1 MYTKILRLIKVEL
14 HKIILRLCDKK
25 DKMKNFTSVY
35 DIDNL
40 QNIIAKALKIKE
52 NPLENPTKGK
62 GKTIGLVFLNSS
74 LRTRLSSQ
82 IAAQNLGLNVLVLNA
97 AQEAWNLEFA
107 DGTVMNGDTVEHIK
121 DAIEVLNQY
130 CDIIAVR
137 CFAGMKSKEDDVN
150 ESILSQFLKHAK
162 VPVVSLES
170 ATRHP
175 LQSLA
180 DCITITE
187 NWPFDKLKI
196 NRKPKV
202 VLTWA
207 PHIKPIAQ
215 AVGNSFTEW
224 MQKMDVDFVIT
235 NPEGYDLD
243 KNFTKDTPVI
253 HNQDEALEDADFIYV
268 KNWSSFDDYAA
279 MPEVEENWMLTNK
292 KLEQT
297 NSAKVMH
304 CLPVRRNLELSDEV
318 MDGENSIIYQQA
330 KNRIFSAQTVF
341 SEILDELNL

>member
-1 MYTKILRLIKVEL
+1 
-14 HKIILRLCDKK
+14 
-25 DKMKNFTSVY
+25 MKNFTSRE
-35 DIDNL
+35 DINDL
-40 QNIIAKALKIKE
+40 QSMIKKALYIKE
-52 NPLENPTKGK
+52 NRLAAPNKGN

-82 IAAQNLGLNVLVLNA
+82 IAAQNLGLNVLILNA
-97 AQEAWNLEFA
+97 SQEAWNLEFA
-107 DGTVMNGDTVEHIK
+107 DGSIMNGDTVEHIK

-137 CFAGMKSKEDDVN
+137 CFAGMKKKGDDVN

-162 VPVVSLES
+162 VPVISLES

-175 LQSLA
+175 LQSFA

-187 NWPFDKLKI
+187 NWPLEKLTV
-196 NRKPKV
+196 NHKPKV

-215 AVGNSFTEW
+215 AVGNSFAEW
-224 MQKMDVDFVIT
+224 MQNMEVDFVIA

-243 KNFTKDTPVI
+243 PKFVKNTLVFHDQ
-253 HNQDEALEDADFIYV
+253 NEALKDADFVYV
-268 KNWSSFDDYAA
+268 KNWSSFEDYAA
-279 MPEVEENWMLTNK
+279 MPEVTENWMLIQEKLKSTN
-292 KLEQT
+292 E
-297 NSAKVMH
+297 AKIMH
-304 CLPVRRNLELSDEV
+304 CLPVRRNVELSDEV
-318 MDGENSIIYQQA
+318 MDSENSIIYQQA

-341 SEILDELNL
+341 SEILDELKNHE

>member
-1 MYTKILRLIKVEL
+1 M
-14 HKIILRLCDKK
+14 KK
-25 DKMKNFTSVY
+25 FTSVS
-35 DIDNL
+35 DVENL
-40 QNIIAKALKIKE
+40 QHIIKKALQIKE
-52 NPLENPTKGK
+52 NPLSEPEKGK

-82 IAAQNLGLNVLVLNA
+82 IAAQNLGLNVLTLNA

-107 DGTVMNGDTVEHIK
+107 DGAVMNGDTVEHIK

-150 ESILSQFLKHAK
+150 ESILSQFEQHAK
-162 VPVVSLES
+162 VPVISLES

-187 NWPFDKLKI
+187 NWHFDKLSV

-207 PHIKPIAQ
+207 PHIKPIAH
-215 AVGNSFTEW
+215 AVGNSFAEW
-224 MQKMDVDFVIT
+224 MQEMDVDFVIA

-243 KNFTKDTPVI
+243 KNFTKDVKVI
-253 HNQDEALEDADFIYV
+253 NDQEEALKYADFIYV
-268 KNWSSFDDYAA
+268 KNWSSFDDYAK
-279 MPEVEENWMLTNK
+279 MPEVKENWMLTNE
-292 KLEQT
+292 KLENT
-297 NSAKVMH
+297 NHAKVMH
-304 CLPVRRNLELSDEV
+304 CLPVRRNVELSDEV
-318 MDGENSIIYQQA
+318 MDDENSIIYQQA
-330 KNRIFSAQTVF
+330 KNRIFSAQAVF
-341 SEILDELNL
+341 SEILDELNS

>member
-1 MYTKILRLIKVEL
+1 M
-14 HKIILRLCDKK
+14 KK
-25 DKMKNFTSVY
+25 FTSVS
-35 DIDNL
+35 DVENL
-40 QNIIAKALKIKE
+40 QEIIKKALQIKE
-52 NPLENPTKGK
+52 NPLSETEKGK

-82 IAAQNLGLNVLVLNA
+82 IAAQNLGLNVLTLNA

-107 DGTVMNGDTVEHIK
+107 DGAVMNGDTVEHIK

-150 ESILSQFLKHAK
+150 ESILSQFEKHAK
-162 VPVVSLES
+162 VPVISLES

-180 DCITITE
+180 DCVTITE
-187 NWPFDKLKI
+187 NWNKEQ
-196 NRKPKV
+196 KPKV

-224 MQKMDVDFVIT
+224 MQQMDVDFVIT

-253 HNQDEALEDADFIYV
+253 HDQDEALKDADFIYV
-268 KNWSSFDDYAA
+268 KNWSSFDEYAA
-279 MPEVEENWMLTNK
+279 MPEVKESWMLTNG
-292 KLEQT
+292 KLANT
-297 NSAKVMH
+297 NEAKVMH
-304 CLPVRRNLELSDEV
+304 CLPVRRNVELSDEV
-318 MDGENSIIYQQA
+318 MDGDNSIIYQQA
-330 KNRIFSAQTVF
+330 KNRIFSAQAVF
-341 SEILDELNL
+341 SEILDEIIKK

>member
-1 MYTKILRLIKVEL
+1 MDIPFVHWKNKNYQM
-14 HKIILRLCDKK
+14 KK
-25 DKMKNFTSVY
+25 FTSVS
-35 DIDNL
+35 DVENL
-40 QNIIAKALKIKE
+40 QQIIKKALQIKE
-52 NPLENPTKGK
+52 NPLSEPEKGK

-82 IAAQNLGLNVLVLNA
+82 IAAQNLGLNVLTLNA

-107 DGTVMNGDTVEHIK
+107 DGAVMNGDTVEHIK

-150 ESILSQFLKHAK
+150 ESILSQFEQHAK
-162 VPVVSLES
+162 VPVISLES

-187 NWPFDKLKI
+187 NWHFDKLSV

-207 PHIKPIAQ
+207 PHIKPIAH
-215 AVGNSFTEW
+215 AVGNSFAEW
-224 MQKMDVDFVIT
+224 MQEMDVDFVIA

-243 KNFTKDTPVI
+243 KNFTKNVKVI
-253 HNQDEALEDADFIYV
+253 HNQEEALKDADFIYV
-268 KNWSSFDDYAA
+268 KNWSSFDDYAK
-279 MPEVEENWMLTNK
+279 MPEVKDNWMLTNE
-292 KLEQT
+292 KLKNT
-297 NSAKVMH
+297 NHAKIMH
-304 CLPVRRNLELSDEV
+304 CLPVRRNVELSDEV

-330 KNRIFSAQTVF
+330 KNRIFSAQAVF
-341 SEILDELNL
+341 SEILDELNA

>member
-1 MYTKILRLIKVEL
+1 M
-14 HKIILRLCDKK
+14 KK
-25 DKMKNFTSVY
+25 FTSVS
-35 DIDNL
+35 DVENL
-40 QNIIAKALKIKE
+40 QEIIKKALQIKE
-52 NPLENPTKGK
+52 NPLSETGKGK

-82 IAAQNLGLNVLVLNA
+82 IAAQNLGLNVLTLNA

-107 DGTVMNGDTVEHIK
+107 DGAVMNGDTVEHIK

-150 ESILSQFLKHAK
+150 ESILSQFEQHAK
-162 VPVVSLES
+162 VPVISLES

-187 NWPFDKLKI
+187 NLGHFDKLSV

-207 PHIKPIAQ
+207 PHIKPIAH
-215 AVGNSFTEW
+215 AVGNSFAEW
-224 MQKMDVDFVIT
+224 MQEMNVEFVIA

-243 KNFTKDTPVI
+243 KNFTKDVKVV
-253 HNQDEALEDADFIYV
+253 HNQDEALKDADFIYV

-279 MPEVEENWMLTNK
+279 MPEVKENWMLTND
-292 KLEQT
+292 KLANT
-297 NSAKVMH
+297 NQGKVMH
-304 CLPVRRNLELSDEV
+304 CLPVRRNVELSDEV

-330 KNRIFSAQTVF
+330 KNRIFSAQAVF
-341 SEILDELNL
+341 SEILDELNS

>member
-1 MYTKILRLIKVEL
+1 M
-14 HKIILRLCDKK
+14 KK
-25 DKMKNFTSVY
+25 FTSVS
-35 DIDNL
+35 DVENL
-40 QNIIAKALKIKE
+40 QDIIKKALQIKAD
-52 NPLENPTKGK
+52 PLSETEKGK

-82 IAAQNLGLNVLVLNA
+82 IAAQNLGLNVLTLNA

-107 DGTVMNGDTVEHIK
+107 DGAIMNGDTVEHIK

-137 CFAGMKSKEDDVN
+137 CFAGMKNKEDDIN
-150 ESILSQFLKHAK
+150 ESILSQFEQHAK
-162 VPVVSLES
+162 VPVISLES

-187 NWPFDKLKI
+187 NWKKDH
-196 NRKPKV
+196 KPKV

-215 AVGNSFTEW
+215 AVGNSFAEW
-224 MQKMDVDFVIT
+224 MQEMDVDFVIA

-243 KNFTKDTPVI
+243 KNFTKDVQVI
-253 HNQDEALEDADFIYV
+253 HDQDEALKDADFIYV
-268 KNWSSFDDYAA
+268 KNWSSFDDYAQ
-279 MPEVEENWMLTNK
+279 MPEVKENWMLTNE
-292 KLEQT
+292 KLKNT
-297 NSAKVMH
+297 NNGKVMH
-304 CLPVRRNLELSDEV
+304 CLPVRRNVELSDEV
-318 MDGENSIIYQQA
+318 MDGGNSIIYQQA
-330 KNRIFSAQTVF
+330 KNRIFSAQAVF
-341 SEILDELNL
+341 SEILDELKA

>member
-1 MYTKILRLIKVEL
+1 MKWVYHLSIKN
-14 HKIILRLCDKK
+14 RNYQMKK
-25 DKMKNFTSVY
+25 FTSVS
-35 DIDNL
+35 DVENL
-40 QNIIAKALKIKE
+40 QDIIKKALKIKE
-52 NPLENPTKGK
+52 NPLSETEKGK

-82 IAAQNLGLNVLVLNA
+82 IAAQNLGLNVLTLNA

-107 DGTVMNGDTVEHIK
+107 DGAVMNGDTVEHIK

-137 CFAGMKSKEDDVN
+137 CFAGMKNKQDDVN
-150 ESILSQFLKHAK
+150 ESILSQFEKHAK
-162 VPVVSLES
+162 VPVISLES

-187 NWPFDKLKI
+187 NWKEE
-196 NRKPKV
+196 RRPKV

-215 AVGNSFTEW
+215 AVGNSFAEW
-224 MQKMDVDFVIT
+224 MQEMNVDFVIT

-243 KNFTKDTPVI
+243 KNFTKEVKII
-253 HNQDEALEDADFIYV
+253 HDQDEALKDADFIYV
-268 KNWSSFDDYAA
+268 KNWSSFEDYAA
-279 MPEVEENWMLTNK
+279 MPEVNENWMLTTG
-292 KLEQT
+292 KLKNT
-297 NSAKVMH
+297 NNAKVMH
-304 CLPVRRNLELSDEV
+304 CLPVRRNVELSDEV

-330 KNRIFSAQTVF
+330 KNRIFSAQAVF
-341 SEILDELNL
+341 SEILDNV

>member
-1 MYTKILRLIKVEL
+1 MDIPFVYYNNYQMKKFTAVSDVE
-14 HKIILRLCDKK
+14 
-25 DKMKNFTSVY
+25 
-35 DIDNL
+35 NL
-40 QNIIAKALKIKE
+40 QEIIKKALQIKE
-52 NPLENPTKGK
+52 NPLSEIEKGK

-82 IAAQNLGLNVLVLNA
+82 IAAQNLGLNVLTLNA

-107 DGTVMNGDTVEHIK
+107 DGAVMNGNTVEHIK

-137 CFAGMKSKEDDVN
+137 CFAGMKNKEDDMN
-150 ESILSQFLKHAK
+150 ESILSQFEKHAK

-180 DCITITE
+180 DCITIIE
-187 NWPFDKLKI
+187 NWKEE
-196 NRKPKV
+196 RKPKV

-207 PHIKPIAQ
+207 PHIKPIAH

-224 MQKMDVDFVIT
+224 MQEMDVDFVIA
-235 NPEGYDLD
+235 NPVGYDLD
-243 KNFTKDTPVI
+243 KNFTKNTKVI
-253 HNQDEALEDADFIYV
+253 HNQEEALKDADFIYV

-279 MPEVEENWMLTNK
+279 MPEVKEDWMLTHE
-292 KLEQT
+292 KLKYT
-297 NSAKVMH
+297 NNAKVMH
-304 CLPVRRNLELSDEV
+304 CLPVRRNVELSDEV

-330 KNRIFSAQTVF
+330 KNRIFSAQSVF
-341 SEILDELNL
+341 SEILDGLS

>member
-1 MYTKILRLIKVEL
+1 M
-14 HKIILRLCDKK
+14 KK
-25 DKMKNFTSVY
+25 FTSVS
-35 DIDNL
+35 DVKNL
-40 QNIIAKALKIKE
+40 QDIIKKALQIKE
-52 NPLENPTKGK
+52 NPLSETEKGK

-82 IAAQNLGLNVLVLNA
+82 IAAQNLGLNVLTLNA

-107 DGTVMNGDTVEHIK
+107 DGAVMNGDTVEHIK

-150 ESILSQFLKHAK
+150 ESILSQFEQHAK
-162 VPVVSLES
+162 VPVISLES

-187 NWPFDKLKI
+187 NWKKEH
-196 NRKPKV
+196 KPKV

-207 PHIKPIAQ
+207 PHIKPIAH
-215 AVGNSFTEW
+215 AVGNSFAEW
-224 MQKMDVDFVIT
+224 MQEMDVELVIA

-243 KNFTKDTPVI
+243 KNFTKDVKVI
-253 HNQDEALEDADFIYV
+253 HNQDEALKDADFIYI
-268 KNWSSFDDYAA
+268 KNWSSFDDYAT
-279 MPEVEENWMLTNK
+279 MPEVKENWMLTNE
-292 KLEQT
+292 KLENT
-297 NSAKVMH
+297 NQAKVMH
-304 CLPVRRNLELSDEV
+304 CLPVRRNVELSDEV
-318 MDGENSIIYQQA
+318 MDGKNSIIYQQA
-330 KNRIFSAQTVF
+330 KNRIFSAQAVF
-341 SEILDELNL
+341 SEILDEVNS

>member
-1 MYTKILRLIKVEL
+1 
-14 HKIILRLCDKK
+14 
-25 DKMKNFTSVY
+25 MKNFTSVY

-40 QNIIAKALKIKE
+40 QDIIAKALKIKE

-97 AQEAWNLEFA
+97 AQEAWNLEFT

-150 ESILSQFLKHAK
+150 ESILSQFLKHVK

-187 NWPFDKLKI
+187 NWKED
-196 NRKPKV
+196 RKPKV

-224 MQKMDVDFVIT
+224 MQEMDVDFVIT

-253 HNQDEALEDADFIYV
+253 HNQDKALKEADFIYV
-268 KNWSSFDDYAA
+268 KNWSSFDDYAN
-279 MPEVEENWMLTNK
+279 MPKVEGDWMLTNE
-292 KLEQT
+292 KLEST
-297 NSAKVMH
+297 NQAKVMH

-318 MDGENSIIYQQA
+318 MEGENSIIYQQA
-330 KNRIFSAQTVF
+330 KNRIFSAQAVF
-341 SEILDELNL
+341 SEILDELNKC

>member
-1 MYTKILRLIKVEL
+1 
-14 HKIILRLCDKK
+14 
-25 DKMKNFTSVY
+25 MKNFTSVY

-40 QNIIAKALKIKE
+40 QEIIAKALKIKK

-107 DGTVMNGDTVEHIK
+107 DGTIMNGDTVEHIK

-137 CFAGMKSKEDDVN
+137 CFAGMKNKEDDVN

-187 NWPFDKLKI
+187 NWKED
-196 NRKPKV
+196 RKPKV

-224 MQKMDVDFVIT
+224 IQQMDVDFVIT

-243 KNFTKDTPVI
+243 KNFTKATPVI
-253 HNQDEALEDADFIYV
+253 HNQDEALKDADFVYV
-268 KNWSSFDDYAA
+268 KNWSSFDDYAKVL
-279 MPEVEENWMLTNK
+279 EVEDNWMLTNE
-292 KLEQT
+292 KLELT
-297 NSAKVMH
+297 NQAKVMH

-318 MDGENSIIYQQA
+318 MDGENSVIYQQA
-330 KNRIFSAQTVF
+330 KNRIFSAQAVF
-341 SEILDELNL
+341 SEILDELNKN

>member
-1 MYTKILRLIKVEL
+1 M
-14 HKIILRLCDKK
+14 KK
-25 DKMKNFTSVY
+25 FTSVS
-35 DIDNL
+35 DVENL
-40 QNIIAKALKIKE
+40 QEIIKKALKIKE
-52 NPLENPTKGK
+52 NPHSEPEKGK
-62 GKTIGLVFLNSS
+62 EKTIGLVFLNSS

-82 IAAQNLGLNVLVLNA
+82 IAAHNLGLNVLTLNA

-107 DGTVMNGDTVEHIK
+107 DGSVMNGDTVEHIK

-137 CFAGMKSKEDDVN
+137 CFAGLKNKEDDVN
-150 ESILSQFLKHAK
+150 ESILSQFERYAK
-162 VPVVSLES
+162 VPVISLES

-187 NWPFDKLKI
+187 SWQE

-207 PHIKPIAQ
+207 PHIKPIAH

-224 MQKMDVDFVIT
+224 MQQMDVDFVIT

-243 KNFTKDTPVI
+243 KNFTKDIKII
-253 HNQDEALEDADFIYV
+253 HNQDEALKDADFIYV
-268 KNWSSFDDYAA
+268 KNWSSFDDYAE
-279 MPEVEENWMLTNK
+279 MPEVKESWMLTNE
-292 KLEQT
+292 KLKNT
-297 NSAKVMH
+297 NQAKVMH
-304 CLPVRRNLELSDEV
+304 CLPVRRNVELSDEV

-330 KNRIFSAQTVF
+330 KNRIFSAQAVF
-341 SEILDELNL
+341 SEILDEMNSN

>member
-1 MYTKILRLIKVEL
+1 
-14 HKIILRLCDKK
+14 
-25 DKMKNFTSVY
+25 MKNFTSVY

-52 NPLENPTKGK
+52 NSLENSTKGQ

-162 VPVVSLES
+162 VPVISLES
-170 ATRHP
+170 AMRHP

-187 NWPFDKLKI
+187 NWI
-196 NRKPKV
+196 ENRKPKV

-215 AVGNSFTEW
+215 AVGNSLTEW
-224 MQKMDVDFVIT
+224 MQKMDVDFVIA

-243 KNFTKDTPVI
+243 KKFTKDTPVI
-253 HNQDEALEDADFIYV
+253 HNQDEALKDADFIYV
-268 KNWSSFDDYAA
+268 KNWSSFDDYAN
-279 MPEVEENWMLTNK
+279 MPKVEGDWMLTNE
-292 KLEQT
+292 KLELT
-297 NSAKVMH
+297 NSGKVMH

-330 KNRIFSAQTVF
+330 KNRIFSAQAVF
-341 SEILDELNL
+341 SEILDELK

>member
-1 MYTKILRLIKVEL
+1 MKKFTAVSDVE
-14 HKIILRLCDKK
+14 
-25 DKMKNFTSVY
+25 
-35 DIDNL
+35 NL
-40 QNIIAKALKIKE
+40 QEIIKKALQIKE
-52 NPLENPTKGK
+52 NPLSETDKGK

-82 IAAQNLGLNVLVLNA
+82 IAAQNLGLNVLTLNA

-107 DGTVMNGDTVEHIK
+107 DGAVMNGDTVEHIK

-150 ESILSQFLKHAK
+150 ESILSQFEQHAK
-162 VPVVSLES
+162 VPVISLES

-187 NWPFDKLKI
+187 SWQED
-196 NRKPKV
+196 RKPKV

-207 PHIKPIAQ
+207 PHIKPIAH
-215 AVGNSFTEW
+215 AVGNSFAEW
-224 MQKMDVDFVIT
+224 MQEMDVDFIIT

-243 KNFTKDTPVI
+243 KNFTKDVKVI
-253 HNQDEALEDADFIYV
+253 HDQDEALKDADFIYV
-268 KNWSSFDDYAA
+268 KNWSSFDEYAE
-279 MPEVEENWMLTNK
+279 MPEVKENWMLTNE
-292 KLEQT
+292 KLENT
-297 NSAKVMH
+297 NQAKVMH
-304 CLPVRRNLELSDEV
+304 CLPVRRNVELSDEV

-330 KNRIFSAQTVF
+330 KNRIFSAQAVF
-341 SEILDELNL
+341 SEILDELNSK

>member
-1 MYTKILRLIKVEL
+1 M
-14 HKIILRLCDKK
+14 KK
-25 DKMKNFTSVY
+25 FTSVS
-35 DIDNL
+35 DVKNL
-40 QNIIAKALKIKE
+40 QQIIKKALQIKE
-52 NPLENPTKGK
+52 NPLSEPEKGK

-82 IAAQNLGLNVLVLNA
+82 IAAQNLGLNVLTLNA

-107 DGTVMNGDTVEHIK
+107 DGAVMNGDTVEHIK

-150 ESILSQFLKHAK
+150 ESILSQFEQHAK
-162 VPVVSLES
+162 VPVISLES

-187 NWPFDKLKI
+187 NWHFDKLSV

-207 PHIKPIAQ
+207 PHIKPIAH
-215 AVGNSFTEW
+215 AVGNSFAEW
-224 MQKMDVDFVIT
+224 MQEMDVDFVIA

-243 KNFTKDTPVI
+243 KNFTKDVKII
-253 HNQDEALEDADFIYV
+253 HNQEEALKDADFIYV
-268 KNWSSFDDYAA
+268 KNWSSFDDYAK
-279 MPEVEENWMLTNK
+279 MPEVKNSWMLTNE
-292 KLEQT
+292 KLENT
-297 NSAKVMH
+297 NQAKVMH
-304 CLPVRRNLELSDEV
+304 CLPVRRNVELSDEV

-330 KNRIFSAQTVF
+330 KNRIFSAQAVF
-341 SEILDELNL
+341 SEILDELNA

>member
-1 MYTKILRLIKVEL
+1 MCSTIFKVFKLKSNVTYVLKNFCAKILK
-14 HKIILRLCDKK
+14 
-25 DKMKNFTSVY
+25 KMKKFTSISDVK
-35 DIDNL
+35 NL
-40 QNIIAKALKIKE
+40 QEIIKKALQIKE
-52 NPLENPTKGK
+52 NPLSETEKGK

-82 IAAQNLGLNVLVLNA
+82 IAAQNLGLNVLTLNA

-107 DGTVMNGDTVEHIK
+107 DGAVMNGDTVEHIK

-150 ESILSQFLKHAK
+150 ESILSQFEQHAK
-162 VPVVSLES
+162 VPVISLES

-187 NWPFDKLKI
+187 NWKEE
-196 NRKPKV
+196 RKPKV

-207 PHIKPIAQ
+207 PHIKPIAH
-215 AVGNSFTEW
+215 AVGNSFAEW
-224 MQKMDVDFVIT
+224 MQEMDVELVIA
-235 NPEGYDLD
+235 NPKGYDLD
-243 KNFTKDTPVI
+243 KNFTKNVKVI
-253 HNQDEALEDADFIYV
+253 HNQDEALKDADFIYV
-268 KNWSSFDDYAA
+268 KNWSSFDDYAT
-279 MPEVEENWMLTNK
+279 MPEVKENWMLTNE
-292 KLEQT
+292 KLANT
-297 NSAKVMH
+297 NQGKVMH
-304 CLPVRRNLELSDEV
+304 CLPVRRNVELSDEV

-330 KNRIFSAQTVF
+330 KNRIFSAQAVF
-341 SEILDELNL
+341 SEILDGLNSK

>member
-1 MYTKILRLIKVEL
+1 LKSLPKILSEICKN
-14 HKIILRLCDKK
+14 KNYQMKK
-25 DKMKNFTSVY
+25 FTSVS
-35 DIDNL
+35 DVENL
-40 QNIIAKALKIKE
+40 QKIIQKALQIKE
-52 NPLENPTKGK
+52 NPLSETEKGK

-82 IAAQNLGLNVLVLNA
+82 IAAQNLGLNVLTLNA

-107 DGTVMNGDTVEHIK
+107 DGAVMKGDTVEHIK

-150 ESILSQFLKHAK
+150 ESILSQFEQHAK
-162 VPVVSLES
+162 VPVISLES

-187 NWPFDKLKI
+187 NWKEE
-196 NRKPKV
+196 RKPKV

-207 PHIKPIAQ
+207 PHIKPIAH
-215 AVGNSFTEW
+215 AVGNSFSEW
-224 MQKMDVDFVIT
+224 MQEMDVELVIA

-243 KNFTKDTPVI
+243 KNFTKDVKVI
-253 HNQDEALEDADFIYV
+253 HNQDEALKDADFIYV
-268 KNWSSFDDYAA
+268 KNWSSFDDYAT
-279 MPEVEENWMLTNK
+279 MPEVKENWMLTNE
-292 KLEQT
+292 KLANT
-297 NSAKVMH
+297 NQAKVMH
-304 CLPVRRNLELSDEV
+304 CLPVRRNVELSDEV

-330 KNRIFSAQTVF
+330 KNRIFSAQAVF
-341 SEILDELNL
+341 SEILDEIRLK

>member
-1 MYTKILRLIKVEL
+1 M
-14 HKIILRLCDKK
+14 KK
-25 DKMKNFTSVY
+25 FTSVS
-35 DIDNL
+35 DVENL
-40 QNIIAKALKIKE
+40 QEIIKKALQIKE
-52 NPLENPTKGK
+52 NPLSESGKGK

-82 IAAQNLGLNVLVLNA
+82 IAAQNLGLNVLTLNA

-107 DGTVMNGDTVEHIK
+107 DGAVMNGDTVEHIK

-137 CFAGMKSKEDDVN
+137 CFAGMKNKEDDVN
-150 ESILSQFLKHAK
+150 ESILSQFEQYAK
-162 VPVVSLES
+162 VPVISLES

-187 NWPFDKLKI
+187 NWKE

-215 AVGNSFTEW
+215 AVGNSFAEW
-224 MQKMDVDFVIT
+224 MQEMDVDFIIT

-243 KNFTKDTPVI
+243 KNFTKDIKVI
-253 HNQDEALEDADFIYV
+253 HDQNEALKDADFIYV
-268 KNWSSFDDYAA
+268 KNWSSFDDYAT
-279 MPEVEENWMLTNK
+279 MPEVKENWMLTNE
-292 KLEQT
+292 KLENT
-297 NSAKVMH
+297 NQAKVMH
-304 CLPVRRNLELSDEV
+304 CLPVRRNVELSDEV

-330 KNRIFSAQTVF
+330 KNRIFSAQAVF
-341 SEILDELNL
+341 SEILDELNSK

>member
-1 MYTKILRLIKVEL
+1 MQ
-14 HKIILRLCDKK
+14 
-25 DKMKNFTSVY
+25 NFTSVE
-35 DIDNL
+35 DINDL
-40 QNIIAKALKIKE
+40 QSIIKEALKIKE
-52 NPLENPTKGK
+52 NPLAEPDKGK

-82 IAAQNLGLNVLVLNA
+82 IAAQNLGLNVLTLNA
-97 AQEAWNLEFA
+97 AQEAWNLEFS
-107 DGTVMNGDTVEHIK
+107 DGAIMNGDTVEHIK

-137 CFAGMKSKEDDVN
+137 CFAGMKNKEDDVN

-162 VPVVSLES
+162 VPVISLES

-187 NWPFDKLKI
+187 NWKED
-196 NRKPKV
+196 RKPKV

-215 AVGNSFTEW
+215 AVGNSFAEW
-224 MQKMDVDFVIT
+224 MQEMDVDFVIT

-243 KNFTKDTPVI
+243 PKFVKNSTVI
-253 HNQDEALEDADFIYV
+253 HNQNEALKDADFIYV
-268 KNWSSFDDYAA
+268 KNWSSFENYAQ
-279 MPEVEENWMLTNK
+279 MPEVKENWMLTNE
-292 KLEQT
+292 KLKLT
-297 NSAKVMH
+297 NNAKVMH
-304 CLPVRRNLELSDEV
+304 CLPVRRNVELSDEV
-318 MDGENSIIYQQA
+318 MDSENSIIYQQA

-341 SEILDELNL
+341 SEILDEISKR

>member
-1 MYTKILRLIKVEL
+1 M
-14 HKIILRLCDKK
+14 KK
-25 DKMKNFTSVY
+25 FTSVS
-35 DIDNL
+35 DVENL
-40 QNIIAKALKIKE
+40 QEIIQKALQIKE
-52 NPLENPTKGK
+52 NPLSETEKGK

-82 IAAQNLGLNVLVLNA
+82 IAAQNLGLNVLTLNA

-107 DGTVMNGDTVEHIK
+107 DGAVMNGDTVEHIK

-150 ESILSQFLKHAK
+150 ESILRQFEQHAK
-162 VPVVSLES
+162 VPVISLES

-187 NWPFDKLKI
+187 NWKEE
-196 NRKPKV
+196 RKPKV

-207 PHIKPIAQ
+207 PHIKPIAH
-215 AVGNSFTEW
+215 AVGNSFAEW
-224 MQKMDVDFVIT
+224 MQEMDVELVIA

-243 KNFTKDTPVI
+243 KNFTKEVKVI
-253 HNQDEALEDADFIYV
+253 HNQDEALKDADFVYV
-268 KNWSSFDDYAA
+268 KNWSSFDDYAV
-279 MPEVEENWMLTNK
+279 MPEVKENWMLTNE
-292 KLEQT
+292 KLENT
-297 NSAKVMH
+297 NQAKVMH
-304 CLPVRRNLELSDEV
+304 CLPVRRNVELSDEV

-330 KNRIFSAQTVF
+330 KNRIFSAQAVF
-341 SEILDELNL
+341 SEILDELNSK

>member
-1 MYTKILRLIKVEL
+1 
-14 HKIILRLCDKK
+14 
-25 DKMKNFTSVY
+25 MKNFTSVY
-35 DIDNL
+35 DVENL
-40 QNIIAKALKIKE
+40 QELIAKALEIKA
-52 NPLENPTKGK
+52 NPQGDINKGK

-107 DGTVMNGDTVEHIK
+107 DGAVMDGGTVEHIK

-150 ESILSQFLKHAK
+150 ESILSQFQKYAK

-175 LQSLA
+175 LQSLS

-187 NWPFDKLKI
+187 NWKEE
-196 NRKPKV
+196 RKPKV

-207 PHIKPIAQ
+207 PHIKPIAH
-215 AVGNSFTEW
+215 AVADSFTEW
-224 MQKMDVDFVIT
+224 MQQMDVDFVIT

-243 KNFTKDTPVI
+243 PAFVKDTPII
-253 HNQDEALEDADFIYV
+253 HNQEEALKDADFIYV
-268 KNWSSFDDYAA
+268 KNWSSFEDYAA
-279 MPEVEENWMLTNK
+279 MPEVEGDWMMTNE
-292 KLEQT
+292 KLVNT
-297 NSAKVMH
+297 NNAKVMH
-304 CLPVRRNLELSDEV
+304 CLPVRRNLELSDEI
-318 MDGENSIIYQQA
+318 MDGNNTIIYQQA

-341 SEILDELNL
+341 SEILNEIN

>member
-1 MYTKILRLIKVEL
+1 
-14 HKIILRLCDKK
+14 
-25 DKMKNFTSVY
+25 MKNFTTVSN
-35 DIDNL
+35 IENL
-40 QNIIAKALKIKE
+40 QEIIKKALQIKE
-52 NPLENPTKGK
+52 NPLSETEKGK

-82 IAAQNLGLNVLVLNA
+82 IAAQNLGLNVLTLNA

-107 DGTVMNGDTVEHIK
+107 DGAVMNGDTVEHIK

-162 VPVVSLES
+162 VPVISLES

-187 NWPFDKLKI
+187 NWKEE
-196 NRKPKV
+196 RKPKV

-224 MQKMDVDFVIT
+224 MQEMDVDFVIT

-243 KNFTKDTPVI
+243 QSFTKDIKVI
-253 HNQDEALEDADFIYV
+253 HNQEEALKDADFIYV

-279 MPEVEENWMLTNK
+279 MPEVKENWMLTAE
-292 KLEQT
+292 KLAET
-297 NSAKVMH
+297 NNGKVMH
-304 CLPVRRNLELSDEV
+304 CLPVRRNVELSDEV

-330 KNRIFSAQTVF
+330 KNRIFSAQAVF
-341 SEILDELNL
+341 SEILDEINSTK

>member
-1 MYTKILRLIKVEL
+1 M
-14 HKIILRLCDKK
+14 KK
-25 DKMKNFTSVY
+25 FTSVS
-35 DIDNL
+35 DVKNL
-40 QNIIAKALKIKE
+40 QEIIKKTLHIKAD
-52 NPLENPTKGK
+52 PLTETEKGK

-82 IAAQNLGLNVLVLNA
+82 IAAQNLGLNVLTLNA

-107 DGTVMNGDTVEHIK
+107 DGAVMNGDTVEHIK

-150 ESILSQFLKHAK
+150 ESILSQFEKHAK

-187 NWPFDKLKI
+187 NWKKVH
-196 NRKPKV
+196 KPKV

-207 PHIKPIAQ
+207 PHIKPIAH
-215 AVGNSFTEW
+215 AVGNSFAEW
-224 MQKMDVDFVIT
+224 MQEMDVELVIT

-243 KNFTKDTPVI
+243 KNFTKDVKVI
-253 HNQDEALEDADFIYV
+253 HDQEKALKDADFIYV

-279 MPEVEENWMLTNK
+279 MPEVKGDWMLTNE
-292 KLEQT
+292 KLAHT
-297 NSAKVMH
+297 NDAKVMH
-304 CLPVRRNLELSDEV
+304 CLPVRRNVELSDEV
-318 MDGENSIIYQQA
+318 MDGDHSIIYQQA
-330 KNRIFSAQTVF
+330 KNRIFSAQAVF
-341 SEILDELNL
+341 SEILNELNAG

>member
-1 MYTKILRLIKVEL
+1 M
-14 HKIILRLCDKK
+14 KK
-25 DKMKNFTSVY
+25 FTSVS
-35 DIDNL
+35 DVENL
-40 QNIIAKALKIKE
+40 QEIIKKTLQIKE
-52 NPLENPTKGK
+52 NPLSETGKGK

-82 IAAQNLGLNVLVLNA
+82 IAAQNLGLNVLTLNA

-107 DGTVMNGDTVEHIK
+107 DGAVMNGDTVEHIK

-150 ESILSQFLKHAK
+150 ESILSQFEQHAK
-162 VPVVSLES
+162 VPVISLES

-187 NWPFDKLKI
+187 NLGHFYKLSV

-207 PHIKPIAQ
+207 PHIKPIAH
-215 AVGNSFTEW
+215 AVGNSFAEW
-224 MQKMDVDFVIT
+224 MQEMDVELVIA

-243 KNFTKDTPVI
+243 KNFTKDVKVI
-253 HNQDEALEDADFIYV
+253 HNQDEALKDADFIYV
-268 KNWSSFDDYAA
+268 KNWSSFDNYAA
-279 MPEVEENWMLTNK
+279 MPEVKENWMLTNE
-292 KLEQT
+292 KLANT
-297 NSAKVMH
+297 NQAKVMH
-304 CLPVRRNLELSDEV
+304 CLPVRRNVELSDEV

-330 KNRIFSAQTVF
+330 KNRIFSAQAVF
-341 SEILDELNL
+341 SEILDEINSK

>member
-1 MYTKILRLIKVEL
+1 MDIPFDHWKNKNYQM
-14 HKIILRLCDKK
+14 KK
-25 DKMKNFTSVY
+25 FTSVS
-35 DIDNL
+35 DVENL
-40 QNIIAKALKIKE
+40 QQIIKKALQIKE
-52 NPLENPTKGK
+52 NPLSEPEKGK

-82 IAAQNLGLNVLVLNA
+82 IAAQNLGLNVLTLNA

-107 DGTVMNGDTVEHIK
+107 DGAVMNGDTVEHIK

-150 ESILSQFLKHAK
+150 ESILSQFEQHAK
-162 VPVVSLES
+162 VPVISLES

-187 NWPFDKLKI
+187 NLKEE
-196 NRKPKV
+196 RKPKV

-207 PHIKPIAQ
+207 PHIKPIAH
-215 AVGNSFTEW
+215 AVGNSFAEW
-224 MQKMDVDFVIT
+224 MQEMDVDFVIA

-243 KNFTKDTPVI
+243 KNFTKDVKII
-253 HNQDEALEDADFIYV
+253 HDQEEALKDADFIYV
-268 KNWSSFDDYAA
+268 KNWSSFDDYAK
-279 MPEVEENWMLTNK
+279 MPEVKENWMLTNE
-292 KLEQT
+292 KLENT
-297 NSAKVMH
+297 NQAKVMH

-318 MDGENSIIYQQA
+318 MDGENLIIYQQA
-330 KNRIFSAQTVF
+330 KNRIFSAQAVF
-341 SEILDELNL
+341 SEILDELNS

>member
-1 MYTKILRLIKVEL
+1 
-14 HKIILRLCDKK
+14 
-25 DKMKNFTSVY
+25 MKNFTSIK
-35 DIDNL
+35 DINDL
-40 QNIIAKALKIKE
+40 QNLIKKALKIKE
-52 NPLENPTKGK
+52 NPLAEPNKGK

-82 IAAQNLGLNVLVLNA
+82 IAAQNLGLNVLTLNA
-97 AQEAWNLEFA
+97 AQEAWNLEFS
-107 DGTVMNGDTVEHIK
+107 DGAIMNGDTVEHIK

-137 CFAGMKSKEDDVN
+137 CFAGMKNKENDVN

-162 VPVVSLES
+162 VPVISLES

-175 LQSLA
+175 LQSFA

-187 NWPFDKLKI
+187 NWKES
-196 NRKPKV
+196 RKPKV

-215 AVGNSFTEW
+215 AVGNSFAEW
-224 MQKMDVDFVIT
+224 MHEMDVDLVIA

-243 KNFTKDTPVI
+243 PKFVKNTTVFHDQ
-253 HNQDEALEDADFIYV
+253 NEALKDADFIYV
-268 KNWSSFDDYAA
+268 KNWSSFENYAQ
-279 MPEVEENWMLTNK
+279 MPEVKENWMLTQE
-292 KLEQT
+292 KLKLT
-297 NSAKVMH
+297 NDAKVMH
-304 CLPVRRNLELSDEV
+304 CLPVRRNVELSDEV

-341 SEILDELNL
+341 SEILDEISLS

>member
-1 MYTKILRLIKVEL
+1 M
-14 HKIILRLCDKK
+14 KK
-25 DKMKNFTSVY
+25 FTSVS
-35 DIDNL
+35 DVENL
-40 QNIIAKALKIKE
+40 QQTIKKALQIKE
-52 NPLENPTKGK
+52 NPLSEPEKGK

-82 IAAQNLGLNVLVLNA
+82 IAAQNLGLNVLTLNA

-107 DGTVMNGDTVEHIK
+107 DGAVMNGDTVEHIK

-150 ESILSQFLKHAK
+150 ESILSQFEQHAK
-162 VPVVSLES
+162 VPVISLES

-187 NWPFDKLKI
+187 NWHFDKLSV

-207 PHIKPIAQ
+207 PHIKPIAH

-224 MQKMDVDFVIT
+224 MQEMDVDFVIA

-243 KNFTKDTPVI
+243 KNFTKDVKII
-253 HNQDEALEDADFIYV
+253 HDQEEALKDADFIYV
-268 KNWSSFDDYAA
+268 KNWSSFDDYAK
-279 MPEVEENWMLTNK
+279 MPKVKENWMLTNE
-292 KLEQT
+292 KLVNT
-297 NSAKVMH
+297 NQAKVMH

-330 KNRIFSAQTVF
+330 KNRIFSAQAVF
-341 SEILDELNL
+341 SEILDELNS

>member
-1 MYTKILRLIKVEL
+1 
-14 HKIILRLCDKK
+14 
-25 DKMKNFTSVY
+25 MKNFTSVS
-35 DIDNL
+35 DIEKL
-40 QNIIAKALKIKE
+40 QKIIQKALYIKE
-52 NPLENPTKGK
+52 NPHSETEKGK

-82 IAAQNLGLNVLVLNA
+82 IAAQNLGLNILTLNA

-107 DGTVMNGDTVEHIK
+107 DGAVMNGDTVEHIK

-162 VPVVSLES
+162 VPVISLES

-187 NWPFDKLKI
+187 NWKEE
-196 NRKPKV
+196 RKPKV

-224 MQKMDVDFVIT
+224 MQEMDVDFVIA

-243 KNFTKDTPVI
+243 QSFTKDTKII
-253 HNQDEALEDADFIYV
+253 HNQEEALKGADFIYV
-268 KNWSSFDDYAA
+268 KNWSSFDEYAA
-279 MPEVEENWMLTNK
+279 MPEVKENWMLTAE
-292 KLEQT
+292 KLAET
-297 NSAKVMH
+297 NNGKVMH
-304 CLPVRRNLELSDEV
+304 CLPVRRNVELSDEV

-330 KNRIFSAQTVF
+330 KNRIFSAQVVF
-341 SEILDELNL
+341 SEILDDINSSK